1 MRRTDVQ
8 RAFSPIPYRKSVAE
22 LPVYLDMGAEML
34 PGILNQEEVKW
45 NEETRL
51 SDSGENSVY

>member
-8 RAFSPIPYRKSVAE
+8 KAFSPIPYRKSVSE
-22 LPVYLDMGAEML
+22 LPVYRDIGAEML

-45 NEETRL
+45 NEATRL
-51 SDSGENSVY
+51 SDSGENAIH